1 MRLLLLLSMM
11 FAIGACTAGERMGQI
26 QPGQS
31 RDAVIRTLGNPDGVS
46 RSGNVETLTYANRL
60 MSGWSW
66 DRATYQ
72 VQLTGGRVSS
82 YGPVDIRSRESPV
95 IPVVVMPIGR

>member
-1 MRLLLLLSMM
+1 MRLLALLTALLT
-11 FAIGACTAGERMGQI
+11 IGACTAGETMRQI

-31 RDAVIRTLGNPDGVS
+31 RDAVIRAMGNPDGVS

-72 VQLTGGRVSS
+72 VQLTDGNVTS
-82 YGPVDIRSRESPV
+82 YGPVDIRSRQSPV
-95 IPVVVMPIGR
+95 TPVVVMPIGR